1 MEELLIGILNKFGYP
16 VRRQGS
22 LTEDEQYPEHFFTFW
37 NVDTGDGSHYDNH
50 TVSTVWNFTV
60 NFYSTDPDKTY
71 SELEKARKAL
81 KKAGFICPG
90 KGYDVASGEV
100 THTGRGIDIIFLE
113 NEEV

>member
-1 MEELLIGILNKFGYP
+1 MVDLLIEVLSTFGYP

-22 LTEDEQYPEHFFTFW
+22 LAEDERYPDHFFTFW
-37 NVDTGDGSHYDNH
+37 NADTADGSHYDNDA
-50 TVSTVWNFTV
+50 VSAVWNFAV
-60 NFYSTDPDKTY
+60 NFYSIDPDKTY
-71 SELEKARKAL
+71 TELEKARRAL

-90 KGYDVASGEV
+90 KGYDVASDEV